1 MDFSVG
7 HTDICSTN
15 GYLLSELNDQRQL
28 VGLDKG
34 QKIFFG
40 HLPIEGITPFIKL
53 KTNEQNTAT
62 FRHK

>member
-1 MDFSVG
+1 MDFTIG
-7 HTDICSTN
+7 HTDICSTS
-15 GYLLSELNDQRQL
+15 GYLLGELNDQRQL

-40 HLPIEGITPFIKL
+40 HLPIKGITPFIKL
-53 KTNEQNTAT
+53 KTKEQNTAT